1 MVRIFVLL
9 IGLCFYASQTQ
20 AQTQSAPP
28 GFPSWA
34 YVMNTVGAL
43 PVIPDDG
50 TLFKVP
56 GSEVTFTRSQ
66 TREPFTASDWH
77 PDSHPPMPRVVA
89 TGRKP
94 AVWACARCHRPNGA
108 GGPENASLAG
118 LSADYMVLQ
127 LKDFASGERST
138 FMPKRVPA
146 VLKQSFIHE
155 LTEEE
160 IIESTNYFSR
170 LKPLPGL
177 LVVKESAT
185 APKTVNR
192 VSLNAASEDGA
203 QEELGDRIVEV
214 PADVE
219 RFDVLHDDRVQILAY
234 VPPGSVAKG
243 MALARAPGGN
253 SSFDCTVC
261 HGADYRGIGFIPS
274 IAGRS
279 PSYVTRQLWDFQSG
293 ARNGAGAQAM
303 KLVVAPLSSQDMLAL
318 AAYLATLPP

>member
-1 MVRIFVLL
+1 MVRNFVIL
-9 IGLCFYASQTQ
+9 IGLCFYASQAQ
-20 AQTQSAPP
+20 AQTMPQ

-50 TLFKVP
+50 THFKVP
-56 GSEVTFTRSQ
+56 GSEVTFTRDQ
-66 TREPFTASDWH
+66 TRGPFTASDWH
-77 PDSHPPMPRVVA
+77 PDSHPAMPRVVA
-89 TGRKP
+89 NGRKP

-118 LSADYMVLQ
+118 LSAEYMVQ
-127 LKDFASGERST
+127 QIKDFASGERST
-138 FMPKRVPA
+138 AMPKRVPN

-160 IIESTNYFSR
+160 ILEATNYFSR
-170 LKPLPGL
+170 LKPSPDL

-192 VSLNAASEDGA
+192 VTINAASEDGA
-203 QEELGDRIVEV
+203 MEELGDRIVEV
-214 PADVE
+214 PADVK
-219 RFDVLHDDRVQILAY
+219 RFDVLHDDQVPILAY

-253 SSFDCTVC
+253 ASFDCKVC

-279 PSYVTRQLWDFQSG
+279 PSYVTRQLWEFQSG

-318 AAYLATLPP
+318 SAYLATLAP